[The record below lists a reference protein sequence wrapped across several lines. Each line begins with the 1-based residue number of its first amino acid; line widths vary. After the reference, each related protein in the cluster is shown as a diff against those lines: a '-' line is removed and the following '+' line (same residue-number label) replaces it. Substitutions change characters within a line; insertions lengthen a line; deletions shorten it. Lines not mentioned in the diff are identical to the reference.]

1 MEQVSVHERG
11 GHDALELVHVQD
23 RVRVEAHVPEQHA
36 AGLDG
41 RRRRTGRR
49 GKRRRRRR
57 RRRSEGHQRWI
68 DPWTRTR
75 RMIDTVVYDDVG
87 RRGISR
93 SSVASSSP
101 SPSHR
106 RGSSSHLAEHVHVD
120 AEDAEDAA
128 RDAAVRFDDVQQRL
142 PRDVRGVPELMRV
155 IAHTKRW
162 RGGVQRRQKRS

>member
-57 RRRSEGHQRWI
+57 RRSEGQRWI

-93 SSVASSSP
+93 SSVASPSP

>member
-1 MEQVSVHERG
+1 MHERG

-57 RRRSEGHQRWI
+57 RRSEGQRWI

-93 SSVASSSP
+93 SSVASPSP